1 MTCANAIFYILLD
14 GNKINNNKIIRKL
27 IMKHTTLALT
37 LASILSMGAASAG
50 TVFKN
55 DNGDNLKVYGGAEV
69 GGTFVSDTDKT
80 PFGPDSTFV
89 DDSFLTIGLKGQ
101 TGDFYA
107 KFELDAERQDWTA
120 DNNIR
125 VIVDKA
131 YVGYNLA
138 PKQSIEFGRT
148 DTAYDHYDA
157 FGDVTNELGAGI
169 SEAGDQDSTL
179 KYKGQFGNIKVG
191 ISHSLEGW
199 DGTTAKDTTYE
210 IVDGKVEVKT
220 TDTGEPQKYSYE
232 TDSLH
237 GQVTN
242 GFIGYFGDDFS
253 VLVGAES
260 GDETEIYSLHGK
272 VKLGDFTV
280 SGLVWDQTK
289 NFNEIE
295 SSEKNIVG
303 ANIGAKYKLT
313 DKLSLLANVNY
324 EDLDN
329 VKASK
334 TDYKAEWVVVGAEY
348 KYARNVK
355 LAAEVSMGDVL
366 DGGESGA
373 LGYLMAYYWF

>member
-1 MTCANAIFYILLD
+1 
-14 GNKINNNKIIRKL
+14 
-27 IMKHTTLALT
+27 MKYTTLALT
-37 LASILSMGAASAG
+37 LASILSVGAVSAG
-50 TVFKN
+50 TVYQN
-55 DNGDNLKVYGGAEV
+55 ENGDNLKIYGGAEV

-89 DDSFLTIGLKGQ
+89 DDSFMTIGIKGQ

-125 VIVDKA
+125 IIVDKA
-131 YVGYNLA
+131 YVGYKFA
-138 PKQSIEFGRT
+138 TKQSIEFGRT

-157 FGDVTNELGAGI
+157 FGDVTNELGASI
-169 SEAGDQDSTL
+169 SEAGDQDSTI
-179 KYKGQFGNIKVG
+179 KYRGQFGNIKVG

-199 DGTTAKDTTYE
+199 DGT
-210 IVDGKVEVKT
+210 VDANGDPE
-220 TDTGEPQKYSYE
+220 KYSYE
-232 TDSLH
+232 TDSLF

-242 GFIGYFGDDFS
+242 GYIGYFSDDFS
-253 VLVGAES
+253 ILAGAES

-289 NFNEIE
+289 NFNKDE

-303 ANIGAKYKLT
+303 ANIGGKYKLT

-324 EDLDN
+324 EDLDY

-334 TDYKAEWVVVGAEY
+334 VDYKSEWVVVGAEY
-348 KYARNVK
+348 KYARNIK

-366 DGGESGA
+366 AKGESGT
-373 LGYLMAYYWF
+373 LGYVKAYYWF